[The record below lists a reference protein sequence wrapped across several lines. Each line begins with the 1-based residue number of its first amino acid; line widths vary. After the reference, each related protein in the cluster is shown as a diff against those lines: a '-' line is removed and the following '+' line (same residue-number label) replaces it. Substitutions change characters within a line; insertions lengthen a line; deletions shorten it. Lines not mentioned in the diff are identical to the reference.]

1 MLQAILFYSGD
12 TSDLLNKDD
21 VMHKNGDGNTEEEK
35 KKVEIKSE
43 LLQKKQ
49 CLPGIKPEASIN

>member
-1 MLQAILFYSGD
+1 M
-12 TSDLLNKDD
+12 N
-21 VMHKNGDGNTEEEK
+21 KNGDGNTEEEK

-49 CLPGIKPEASIN
+49 CLPGMEPEASIN